1 MLNRSF
7 ARTLYCAAF
16 IVIAFTLFAM
26 RPVAPAKKHVVIG
39 YVGGFRGEINT
50 NQIDVSKLTHIN
62 YAFVNVQSNRAHLTN
77 LATDSIN
84 FRKLNS
90 LKKVN
95 RDLQILISIGGWAW
109 SENFSDAVLTDTARA
124 AFARSAVDIMHRYQL
139 DGIDIDWEYPAI
151 PGEAGNVYR
160 PEDKQNFTLMF
171 RDVRH
176 QLDSLEKLTGRK
188 YLLTTA
194 VGGFSK
200 FIQNT
205 DMASAAKYLDYVN
218 LMTYDYS
225 GSGTAGHHTN
235 LFASGNNPAENAGD
249 RAVREYIA
257 AGVPASKLVMG
268 IAFYGR
274 SWILAGNT
282 DPIMSNAVLS
292 NARSGGY
299 TYLKDSLVDKNGFK
313 RYWDNKANAPYLFNS
328 TTKQFISYDDETS
341 VKAKCD
347 YVMKNNMGGVMFWEY
362 SSDPK
367 LYLLNTI
374 TEALQ

>member
-1 MLNRSF
+1 MHNCRFSKLV
-7 ARTLYCAAF
+7 YCSGF
-16 IVIAFTLFAM
+16 IMIAFVISAM
-26 RPVAPAKKHVVIG
+26 RLSEPPKRHVVIG

-50 NQIDVSKLTHIN
+50 DLIDVSKLTHIN
-62 YAFVNVQSNRAHLTN
+62 YAFVDVQSNRAYLTN

-84 FRKLNS
+84 FRKLNG
-90 LKKVN
+90 LKKIN
-95 RDLQILISIGGWAW
+95 PDLQILISIGGWAW

-124 AFARSAVDIMHRYQL
+124 AFARSAVDIMHQYEL
-139 DGIDIDWEYPAI
+139 DGVDIDWEYPAI

-171 RDVRH
+171 RDVRQ
-176 QLDSLEKLTGRK
+176 QLDSLAKITGRK

-194 VGGFSK
+194 VGGFTK

-205 DMASAAKYLDYVN
+205 DMASAATYLDYVN

-235 LFASGNNPAENAGD
+235 LFASGNNPAENAAD

-257 AGVPASKLVMG
+257 AGVPASKLVIG

-274 SWILAGNT
+274 SWILGSSTEPVMNNT
-282 DPIMSNAVLS
+282 IVST
-292 NARSGGY
+292 ARGGGY

-313 RYWDNKANAPYLFNS
+313 RYWDTRANAPYLFNS

-347 YVMKNNMGGVMFWEY
+347 YVKKHNLAGVMFWEY

-374 TEALQ
+374 TETIR